1 LLQSNHFN
9 CSIYPWNLRLSILK
23 DKIGDKHVLPLLG
36 LATIV
41 VLLAAILS
49 KRMSPLVALIIVPIA
64 ASLIGGFGLQTSKFV
79 IDGLKSLAPVV
90 GMFVFA
96 ILYFGT
102 ITDAGT
108 LDPIIDRIL
117 RTVGTRPTRI
127 VMGTTLL
134 ALLIHLDG
142 SGAVCFLVTIPAM
155 LPLYDRLNM
164 DRRVLAAAASMAAGI
179 NFLPWTGPMIRA
191 SASLHLPI
199 SALFNPLIPVQIIGL
214 VFVFGV
220 AFWLGRREERR
231 LGLTAAAG
239 HVPMPQRELTEEQK
253 ALRRPRNF
261 WFNIVLTV
269 IVLGSMVVMGERV
282 PPALVFMVGLC
293 VALLVNYPNVDMQR
307 QRIDA
312 HARAALMMA
321 GILLAAGV
329 FTGVMQGSGMLKA
342 MAQTAV
348 GFVPATMASHIPVVL
363 GLVSM
368 PLSLLFDPDSF
379 YFGVLPVIA
388 EVAGQL
394 GVPAV
399 KIGQAALLGQ
409 MTTGFPISPL
419 TPATFL
425 VCGLTG
431 IDLADHQKFTF
442 PLLFGASIVMTIAC
456 VVLGIFP
463 L

>member
-1 LLQSNHFN
+1 MLA
-9 CSIYPWNLRLSILK
+9 
-23 DKIGDKHVLPLLG
+23 LLG
-36 LATIV
+36 VATIV

-49 KRMSPLVALIIVPIA
+49 RRMSALVALIVVPVA
-64 ASLIGGFGLQTSKFV
+64 ASLIGGFGLQTSHFV
-79 IDGLKSLAPVV
+79 IGGIKALAPVV

-127 VMGTTLL
+127 VMGTALL

-142 SGAVCFLVTIPAM
+142 SGAVCFLIAIPAM
-155 LPLYDRLNM
+155 LPLYDRLQM
-164 DRRVLAAAASMAAGI
+164 DRRVLAAAVSLAAGV

-191 SASLHLPI
+191 SASLHLPV
-199 SALFNPLIPVQIIGL
+199 SALFNPLIPVQIVGL
-214 VFVFGV
+214 AFMFGM
-220 AFWLGRREERR
+220 AWMLGKREERR
-231 LGLTAAAG
+231 LGPRLATVEALLAR
-239 HVPMPQRELTEEQK
+239 RELTEEEK

-261 WFNIVLTV
+261 WFNVLLTLA
-269 IVLGSMVVMGERV
+269 VLGTMVAMGEKI
-282 PPALVFMVGLC
+282 PPVLMFMIGLCIALV
-293 VALLVNYPNVDMQR
+293 VNYPNVEMQR

-321 GILLAAGV
+321 AILLAAGV
-329 FTGVMQGSGMLKA
+329 FTGIMQGSGMLKA
-342 MAQTAV
+342 MAQAAV
-348 GFVPATMASHIPVVL
+348 GLVPASMATHIPFVL
-363 GLVSM
+363 GLIAM

-388 EVAGQL
+388 EVAAQL

-399 KIGQAALLGQ
+399 KIGQAAILGQ

-425 VCGLTG
+425 VIGLTG
-431 IDLADHQKFTF
+431 IDLAEHQRFTF
-442 PLLFGASIVMTIAC
+442 PLLFGASVVMTLAC

>member
-1 LLQSNHFN
+1 
-9 CSIYPWNLRLSILK
+9 LSTLK
-23 DKIGDKHVLPLLG
+23 DKIGDKPVLPLLG
-36 LATIV
+36 LVTIV

-214 VFVFGV
+214 VFVFGM

-239 HVPMPQRELTEEQK
+239 NLPMPQRELTEEQK

-269 IVLGSMVVMGERV
+269 IVLGSMVVMGEKV

-293 VALLVNYPNVDMQR
+293 IALLVNYPNVDMQR

-321 GILLAAGV
+321 SILLAAGV

-399 KIGQAALLGQ
+399 KIAQAALLGQ

>member
-1 LLQSNHFN
+1 M
-9 CSIYPWNLRLSILK
+9 
-23 DKIGDKHVLPLLG
+23 LPLLG

-199 SALFNPLIPVQIIGL
+199 SELFNPLIPVQIIGL
-214 VFVFGV
+214 VFVFGM
-220 AFWLGRREERR
+220 AFWLGLREERR

-239 HVPMPQRELTEEQK
+239 SVPMPQRELTEEQQ

-261 WFNIVLTV
+261 WFNIVLTI
-269 IVLGSMVVMGERV
+269 IVLGSMVVMGEKV

-409 MTTGFPISPL
+409 MTTGFPVSPL

>member
-1 LLQSNHFN
+1 MLA
-9 CSIYPWNLRLSILK
+9 
-23 DKIGDKHVLPLLG
+23 PLGAL
-36 LATIV
+36 TIV

-49 KRMSPLVALIIVPIA
+49 KRMSPLVALIVVPVA
-64 ASLIGGFGLQTSKFV
+64 ASLIGGFGLHTGKFV
-79 IDGLKSLAPVV
+79 IDGLKNLAPVV

-96 ILYFGT
+96 ILYFGV

-155 LPLYDRLNM
+155 LPLYDRLGM
-164 DRRVLAAAASMAAGI
+164 DRRVLAASASMAAGV

-191 SASLHLPI
+191 SAALHVPI
-199 SALFNPLIPVQIIGL
+199 SALFNPLIPVQIVGL
-214 VFVFGV
+214 AFVFG
-220 AFWLGRREERR
+220 ASYWLGRREEKR
-231 LGLTAAAG
+231 LGLTVAG
-239 HVPMPQRELTEEQK
+239 GAVALPARALSDEQQ

-261 WFNIVLTV
+261 WFNIVLTLL
-269 IVLGSMVVMGERV
+269 VLGTMVAMGEKL

-293 VALLVNYPNVDMQR
+293 IALLVNYRDVDMQR
-307 QRIDA
+307 ERIDA

-321 GILLAAGV
+321 GILLAAGA
-329 FTGVMQGSGMLKA
+329 FTGIMQGSGMLRA
-342 MAQTAV
+342 MAQVAV
-348 GFVPATMASHIPVVL
+348 GFVPPGMASHIPVVL
-363 GLVSM
+363 GVLSM

-388 EVAGQL
+388 EVGAQL

-425 VCGLTG
+425 VCGLTRV
-431 IDLADHQKFTF
+431 DLADHQKFTF
-442 PLLFGASIVMTIAC
+442 PLLFGASLAMTAAC
-456 VVLGIFP
+456 VALGLFP

>member
-1 LLQSNHFN
+1 M
-9 CSIYPWNLRLSILK
+9 
-23 DKIGDKHVLPLLG
+23 LPLLG

-41 VLLAAILS
+41 VLLAAILA

-155 LPLYDRLNM
+155 LPLYDRLKM

-199 SALFNPLIPVQIIGL
+199 SALFNPLIPVQIVGL
-214 VFVFGV
+214 VFVFGM
-220 AFWLGRREERR
+220 AWWLGRREEKR
-231 LGLTAAAG
+231 LGYTAADGAIPIPG
-239 HVPMPQRELTEEQK
+239 HVLDGPSYGVPI
-253 ALRRPRNF
+253 LRMSPLANKLHGRFR
-261 WFNIVLTV
+261 L
-269 IVLGSMVVMGERV
+269 
-282 PPALVFMVGLC
+282 
-293 VALLVNYPNVDMQR
+293 
-307 QRIDA
+307 RIDSEDA
-312 HARAALMMA
+312 KGFLGPENFARRH
-321 GILLAAGV
+321 IPTKTAGV
-329 FTGVMQGSGMLKA
+329 
-342 MAQTAV
+342 AQSL
-348 GFVPATMASHIPVVL
+348 GF
-363 GLVSM
+363 G
-368 PLSLLFDPDSF
+368 
-379 YFGVLPVIA
+379 
-388 EVAGQL
+388 
-394 GVPAV
+394 
-399 KIGQAALLGQ
+399 
-409 MTTGFPISPL
+409 
-419 TPATFL
+419 
-425 VCGLTG
+425 
-431 IDLADHQKFTF
+431 
-442 PLLFGASIVMTIAC
+442 
-456 VVLGIFP
+456 
-463 L
+463 

>member
-1 LLQSNHFN
+1 
-9 CSIYPWNLRLSILK
+9 
-23 DKIGDKHVLPLLG
+23 VLALLG
-36 LATIV
+36 VATIV

-49 KRMSPLVALIIVPIA
+49 RRMSALVALIVVPVVA
-64 ASLIGGFGLQTSKFV
+64 ALIGGFGLQTSQFV
-79 IDGLKSLAPVV
+79 VTGVKSLAPVV

-127 VMGTTLL
+127 VMGTALL

-142 SGAVCFLVTIPAM
+142 SGAVCFLITIPAM

-164 DRRVLAAAASMAAGI
+164 DRRVLAAAVSLAAGV

-191 SASLHLPI
+191 SASLHLPVSSI
-199 SALFNPLIPVQIIGL
+199 FNPLIPVQIVGL
-214 VFVFGV
+214 VFVFGM
-220 AFWLGRREERR
+220 AWLLGKREERR
-231 LGLTAAAG
+231 LGARLAGVEVALARHDLTD
-239 HVPMPQRELTEEQK
+239 EEK

-261 WFNIVLTV
+261 WFNLLLTAA
-269 IVLGSMVVMGERV
+269 VLGTMVVMGEKI
-282 PPALVFMVGLC
+282 PPVLMFMIGLC
-293 VALLVNYPNVDMQR
+293 IALLVNYPNVEMQR
-307 QRIDA
+307 KRIDA

-329 FTGVMQGSGMLKA
+329 FTGIMQGSGMLKA
-342 MAQTAV
+342 MAQAAV
-348 GFVPATMASHIPVVL
+348 GFVPASMATHIPVVL

-379 YFGVLPVIA
+379 YFGVLPVVA
-388 EVAGQL
+388 EVAAQL

-399 KIGQAALLGQ
+399 KIGQAAILGQ

-425 VCGLTG
+425 VIGLTG
-431 IDLADHQKFTF
+431 IDLAEHQRFSF
-442 PLLFGASIVMTIAC
+442 PLLFGASIVMTLAC
-456 VVLGIFP
+456 VVFGIFP

>member
-1 LLQSNHFN
+1 
-9 CSIYPWNLRLSILK
+9 LSTLK

-199 SALFNPLIPVQIIGL
+199 SELFNPLIPVQIIGL
-214 VFVFGV
+214 VFVFGM
-220 AFWLGRREERR
+220 AFWLGLREERR

-239 HVPMPQRELTEEQK
+239 SVPMPQRELTEEQQ

-261 WFNIVLTV
+261 WFNIVLTI
-269 IVLGSMVVMGERV
+269 IVLGSMVVMGEKV

-409 MTTGFPISPL
+409 MTTGFPVSPL

>member
-1 LLQSNHFN
+1 
-9 CSIYPWNLRLSILK
+9 LSTLK

-36 LATIV
+36 LVTIV

-155 LPLYDRLNM
+155 LPLYERLNM

-199 SALFNPLIPVQIIGL
+199 SALFNPLIPVQVIGL
-214 VFVFGV
+214 VFVFGM
-220 AFWLGRREERR
+220 AFWLGLREERR

-239 HVPMPQRELTEEQK
+239 SVPMPQRELTDEQK

-269 IVLGSMVVMGERV
+269 IVLGSMVVMGEKV

-348 GFVPATMASHIPVVL
+348 GFVPAAMASHIPVVL

-409 MTTGFPISPL
+409 MTTGFPVSPL

>member
-1 LLQSNHFN
+1 M
-9 CSIYPWNLRLSILK
+9 
-23 DKIGDKHVLPLLG
+23 LPLLG

-90 GMFVFA
+90 SMFVFA

-117 RTVGTRPTRI
+117 RIVGTRPTRI

-199 SALFNPLIPVQIIGL
+199 SALFNPLIPVQIVGL
-214 VFVFGV
+214 IFVFGM
-220 AFWLGRREERR
+220 AFWLGRREENR
-231 LGLTAAAG
+231 LGLTAAARNI
-239 HVPMPQRELTEEQK
+239 PMPQRQLTNEQQ

-261 WFNIVLTV
+261 WFNIVLTI
-269 IVLGSMVVMGERV
+269 IVLGSMVVMGEKV
-282 PPALVFMVGLC
+282 PPALVFMLGLC
-293 VALLVNYPNVDMQR
+293 IALLVNYPNVKCS
-307 QRIDA
+307 A
-312 HARAALMMA
+312 NASTLMR
-321 GILLAAGV
+321 V
-329 FTGVMQGSGMLKA
+329 R
-342 MAQTAV
+342 
-348 GFVPATMASHIPVVL
+348 P
-363 GLVSM
+363 
-368 PLSLLFDPDSF
+368 
-379 YFGVLPVIA
+379 
-388 EVAGQL
+388 
-394 GVPAV
+394 
-399 KIGQAALLGQ
+399 
-409 MTTGFPISPL
+409 
-419 TPATFL
+419 
-425 VCGLTG
+425 
-431 IDLADHQKFTF
+431 
-442 PLLFGASIVMTIAC
+442 
-456 VVLGIFP
+456 
-463 L
+463 

>member
-1 LLQSNHFN
+1 L
-9 CSIYPWNLRLSILK
+9 
-23 DKIGDKHVLPLLG
+23 LPLLG

-155 LPLYDRLNM
+155 LPLYDRLKM

-199 SALFNPLIPVQIIGL
+199 SALFNPLIPVQIVGL
-214 VFVFGV
+214 VFVFGM
-220 AFWLGRREERR
+220 AWWLGRREEKR
-231 LGLTAAAG
+231 LGYTAADGAIPIPG
-239 HVPMPQRELTEEQK
+239 HVPARELTDEQK
-253 ALRRPRNF
+253 ALRRPGNF
-261 WFNIVLTV
+261 WFNILLTLV
-269 IVLGSMVVMGERV
+269 VLGTMVVMGEKI
-282 PPALVFMVGLC
+282 PPASMFMLGLC

-329 FTGVMQGSGMLKA
+329 FTGVMQGSGMLRA
-342 MAQTAV
+342 MAQAAV
-348 GFVPATMASHIPVVL
+348 GFVPPSMATHIPVAL
-363 GLVSM
+363 GFLSM
-368 PLSLLFDPDSF
+368 PLSMLFDPDSF

-399 KIGQAALLGQ
+399 HVGQAALLGQ
-409 MTTGFPISPL
+409 MTTGFPVSPL

-425 VCGLTG
+425 VVGLTG

>member
-1 LLQSNHFN
+1 ML
-9 CSIYPWNLRLSILK
+9 P
-23 DKIGDKHVLPLLG
+23 LPLLG
-36 LATIV
+36 LVTIV

-127 VMGTTLL
+127 VMGTTLF

-214 VFVFGV
+214 VFVFGM

-239 HVPMPQRELTEEQK
+239 NLPMPQRELSEEQK

-269 IVLGSMVVMGERV
+269 IVLGSMVVMGEKV

-293 VALLVNYPNVDMQR
+293 IALLVNYPNVDMQR

>member
-1 LLQSNHFN
+1 M
-9 CSIYPWNLRLSILK
+9 
-23 DKIGDKHVLPLLG
+23 LPLLG
-36 LATIV
+36 LLTIV

-199 SALFNPLIPVQIIGL
+199 SALFNPLIPVQIVGL
-214 VFVFGV
+214 VFVFGM

-239 HVPMPQRELTEEQK
+239 SVPMPQRELTEEQK

-269 IVLGSMVVMGERV
+269 IVLGSMVVMGEKV

>member
-1 LLQSNHFN
+1 
-9 CSIYPWNLRLSILK
+9 
-23 DKIGDKHVLPLLG
+23 VLALLG
-36 LATIV
+36 VATIV

-49 KRMSPLVALIIVPIA
+49 RRMSALVALIVVPVA
-64 ASLIGGFGLQTSKFV
+64 ASLIGGFGLQTSHFV
-79 IDGLKSLAPVV
+79 LAGIKGLAPVV

-117 RTVGTRPTRI
+117 RTVGTRPARI
-127 VMGTTLL
+127 VVGTALL

-142 SGAVCFLVTIPAM
+142 SGAVCFLIAIPAM

-164 DRRVLAAAASMAAGI
+164 DRRVLAAAVSLAAGV

-191 SASLHLPI
+191 SASLHLPV
-199 SALFNPLIPVQIIGL
+199 SAIFNPLIPVQIVGL
-214 VFVFGV
+214 AFVFGT
-220 AFWLGRREERR
+220 AWMLGKREERR
-231 LGLTAAAG
+231 LGSSLASTEVLLAR
-239 HVPMPQRELTEEQK
+239 HELTDEEK
-253 ALRRPRNF
+253 SLRRPRNF
-261 WFNIVLTV
+261 WFNVLLT
-269 IVLGSMVVMGERV
+269 IAVLGTMVAMGEKI
-282 PPALVFMVGLC
+282 PPVLMFMIGLC
-293 VALLVNYPNVDMQR
+293 IALLVNYPNVEMQR
-307 QRIDA
+307 KRIDA

-329 FTGVMQGSGMLKA
+329 FTGIMQGSGMLKA
-342 MAQTAV
+342 MAQAAV
-348 GFVPATMASHIPVVL
+348 GFVPASMAGHIPVIL
-363 GLVSM
+363 GFVSM

-388 EVAGQL
+388 EVSAQL

-399 KIGQAALLGQ
+399 KIGQAAILGQ

-425 VCGLTG
+425 VIGLTG
-431 IDLADHQKFTF
+431 IDLAEHQRFSF
-442 PLLFGASIVMTIAC
+442 PLLFGASVVMTLAC
-456 VVLGIFP
+456 VAFGIFP

>member
-1 LLQSNHFN
+1 M
-9 CSIYPWNLRLSILK
+9 
-23 DKIGDKHVLPLLG
+23 LPLLG

-127 VMGTTLL
+127 VVGTTLL

-199 SALFNPLIPVQIIGL
+199 SELFNPLIPVQIIGL
-214 VFVFGV
+214 VFVFGM

-239 HVPMPQRELTEEQK
+239 SVPMPQRELSEEQK

-269 IVLGSMVVMGERV
+269 IVLGSMVVMGEKV

-293 VALLVNYPNVDMQR
+293 VALLVNYPNVEMQR

-348 GFVPATMASHIPVVL
+348 GFVPAAMASHIPVVL

>member
-1 LLQSNHFN
+1 
-9 CSIYPWNLRLSILK
+9 LSVLK
-23 DKIGDKHVLPLLG
+23 DKIGDIHVLPLLG

-127 VMGTTLL
+127 VVGTTLL

-214 VFVFGV
+214 VFVFGM
-220 AFWLGRREERR
+220 AFWLGRREEKR
-231 LGLTAAAG
+231 LGLTAVAG
-239 HVPMPQRELTEEQK
+239 NVPMPQRELSEEQK

-269 IVLGSMVVMGERV
+269 IVLGSMVVMGEKV

-293 VALLVNYPNVDMQR
+293 VALLVNYPNVEMQR

-348 GFVPATMASHIPVVL
+348 GFVPAAMASHIPVVL

>member
-1 LLQSNHFN
+1 
-9 CSIYPWNLRLSILK
+9 
-23 DKIGDKHVLPLLG
+23 VLPLLG

-127 VMGTTLL
+127 VVGTTLL

-199 SALFNPLIPVQIIGL
+199 SELFNPLIPVQIIGL
-214 VFVFGV
+214 VFVFGM

-239 HVPMPQRELTEEQK
+239 SVPMPQRELSEEQK

-261 WFNIVLTV
+261 WFNIVLTI
-269 IVLGSMVVMGERV
+269 IVLGSMVVMGEKV

-293 VALLVNYPNVDMQR
+293 VALLVNYPNVEMQR

-348 GFVPATMASHIPVVL
+348 GFVPAAMASHIPVVL

-388 EVAGQL
+388 EVAGPTRRARSKDRARRRCW
-394 GVPAV
+394 VR
-399 KIGQAALLGQ
+399 
-409 MTTGFPISPL
+409 
-419 TPATFL
+419 
-425 VCGLTG
+425 
-431 IDLADHQKFTF
+431 
-442 PLLFGASIVMTIAC
+442 
-456 VVLGIFP
+456 
-463 L
+463 

>member
-1 LLQSNHFN
+1 M
-9 CSIYPWNLRLSILK
+9 
-23 DKIGDKHVLPLLG
+23 LPLLG
-36 LATIV
+36 LVTIV

-214 VFVFGV
+214 VFVFGM

-239 HVPMPQRELTEEQK
+239 NVPMPQRELTEEQK

-269 IVLGSMVVMGERV
+269 IVLGSMVVMGEKV